1 MKRIAPRIS
10 MILIA
15 AIVAMLTA
23 CSSGPVRTETRADDL
38 NRYRNAYI
46 ADVVVRST
54 ENSANAQEEN
64 RKVEEFARAEL
75 QRIIEASRYRYLP
88 ARPASTAAAEA
99 GEQSGAHNDNGGSV
113 TDELARTLAVS
124 LSMDIT
130 WGNRALRYL
139 VGFGAGQGRISSALT
154 VKDAATGAVKYRSS
168 KDSMLAMGLFGG
180 SMEPIVRENIA
191 GLLAEYP
198 GQP

>member
-1 MKRIAPRIS
+1 MKRIAPRLSI
-10 MILIA
+10 ILLA

-23 CSSGPVRTETRADDL
+23 CSSGPVTTETRADDL
-38 NRYRNAYI
+38 SRYRNAYI
-46 ADVVVRST
+46 ADVAVRST
-54 ENSANAQEEN
+54 ETSANAQEEN
-64 RKVEEFARAEL
+64 RKVEQFARAEL

-88 ARPASTAAAEA
+88 ARPASAAVAEA
-99 GEQSGAHNDNGGSV
+99 GEQLGADNDNGGPV

-139 VGFGAGQGRISSALT
+139 VGFGAGQGRISSTLT

>member
-10 MILIA
+10 IILIA

-23 CSSGPVRTETRADDL
+23 CSSGPVRTETQADDL

-54 ENSANAQEEN
+54 ENSANAQAEN
-64 RKVEEFARAEL
+64 REVEQFARAEL

-88 ARPASTAAAEA
+88 ARPTSTAVTDA
-99 GEQSGAHNDNGGSV
+99 GKELGADNGAPVS
-113 TDELARTLAVS
+113 DELAKTLAVS

-139 VGFGAGQGRISSALT
+139 VGFGAGHGRISSTLT
-154 VKDAATGAVKYRSS
+154 VKDGATGAVKYRAS
-168 KDSMLAMGLFGG
+168 KDSALAMGLFGG

-198 GQP
+198 GRP